1 MSEKR
6 DKPNRYCSKENKLIL
21 VNEVIVDNKSINK
34 EARENNLDK
43 SQFRKWIKNITSIV
57 KMDQKTKESQEI
69 HY

>member
-57 KMDQKTKESQEI
+57 KMD
-69 HY
+69 